1 MIYAHF
7 QMYFFRFWGNLLKEK
22 KQIQFNFSQLI
33 AIGTTLSFFIS
44 IEIATRKFLI
54 FFMDIL
60 FSSKYAVLSFLQ
72 QRKSFKKLV

>member
-1 MIYAHF
+1 
-7 QMYFFRFWGNLLKEK
+7 MYFFRFWGNLLKEK

-33 AIGTTLSFFIS
+33 AIGTTLSVFIS

-54 FFMDIL
+54 FFMDIP

-72 QRKSFKKLV
+72 QRKSFKKRV

>member
-1 MIYAHF
+1 
-7 QMYFFRFWGNLLKEK
+7 MYFFRFWGNLLKEK

-33 AIGTTLSFFIS
+33 AIGTTLSVFIS
-44 IEIATRKFLI
+44 IEILLFETRKFLI